1 MKLTN
6 TPANQAMLVDAISE
20 VYGVPIE
27 ALNTKMRFREVVNA
41 RQMMFK
47 VARDHFGMTYK
58 EIGRVLLPER
68 RSFDHTTIIYSIR
81 TVNGYLKVGDE
92 NTTAKYNAVMSFI
105 GQKVKRDSIVTI
117 HLKESQVGMVL
128 DFLNEHKLDFN
139 INTKI

>member
-68 RSFDHTTIIYSIR
+68 RSFDHTTIIYAIR